1 MKVRYYTEGDME
13 KQFIRGVE
21 ASKKYILTILSLI
34 LQDKHGM
41 KKDEILDI
49 EKEIAET
56 IHSIQ
61 SGNVTLK
68 DIIEAKREEIG
79 IIDDDMAI

>member
-1 MKVRYYTEGDME
+1 MKVRYYTERDME
-13 KQFIRGVE
+13 KQFIKGVE

-41 KKDEILDI
+41 KKDEILAI
-49 EKEIAET
+49 EKEIAAT

-61 SGNVTLK
+61 NGNVTLK
-68 DIIEAKREEIG
+68 DITEAKREEIG
-79 IIDDDMAI
+79 IIDDDIAI